1 MNNYKKYIL
10 TLLIFFIM
18 PLIINS
24 LLPSIGSNNIIDLIL
39 RLTITSLIL
48 LTFVY
53 LFYFEIVND
62 LKYIKNN
69 KKKVI
74 INIILY
80 LFILIIAF
88 IMTKIS
94 IFLIN
99 HNSEDTILKMDL
111 LYKKIPFYLFI
122 NNIIL
127 IPLIETLVFRHTL
140 YKVIKNNILFLIT
153 SLFLLSIYYIY
164 ILNISDIYFIII
176 GFILSIAY
184 LKSKNIVV
192 VTIISI
198 LFNALIFLINYI

>member
-10 TLLIFFIM
+10 TLLIFFII
-18 PLIINS
+18 PLVINS

-88 IMTKIS
+88 IITKIS

>member
-10 TLLIFFIM
+10 TLLVFFIM

-48 LTFVY
+48 LTFIY

-88 IMTKIS
+88 IITKIS

-99 HNSEDTILKMDL
+99 HNSEDTILKIDF

-127 IPLIETLVFRHTL
+127 MPLIETLVFRHTF
-140 YKVIKNNILFLIT
+140 YKFFKNNILFLIT
-153 SLFLLSIYYIY
+153 SLVLLSIYYIY

-176 GFILSIAY
+176 GFILSLAY
-184 LKSKNIVV
+184 IKNKNII
-192 VTIISI
+192 TITIVSMI
-198 LFNALIFLINYI
+198 FNLFIFLLNYL

>member
-10 TLLIFFIM
+10 TLLIFFII
-18 PLIINS
+18 PLVINS

-39 RLTITSLIL
+39 RLTISSLIL
-48 LTFVY
+48 LTFIY

-74 INIILY
+74 MNIILY

-88 IMTKIS
+88 IITKIS
-94 IFLIN
+94 VFLIN
-99 HNSEDTILKMDL
+99 QNSGDTILKIDF

-127 IPLIETLVFRHTL
+127 MPLIETIVFRHIF
-140 YKVIKNNILFLIT
+140 YKFIKNNILFLII
-153 SLFLLSIYYIY
+153 SLVFLSIYYNY
-164 ILNISDIYFIII
+164 ILNISDLYFIIT
-176 GFILSIAY
+176 GFILSLSYI
-184 LKSKNIVV
+184 KNKNIITI
-192 VTIISI
+192 TIINMI
-198 LFNALIFLINYI
+198 FNLLIFLLNYL

>member
-10 TLLIFFIM
+10 TLLIFFII
-18 PLIINS
+18 PLIINN
-24 LLPSIGSNNIIDLIL
+24 LLPSVGSNNIIDLIL

>member
-140 YKVIKNNILFLIT
+140 YKGIKNNILFLIT